1 MNEIKVVSL
10 KNKTFSKTVLS
21 SPRTQEVVLKEESS
35 LEILSEIKTYKN
47 RISIDLKKLK
57 LISEFDLRK
66 EIENAYFDQ

>member
-10 KNKTFSKTVLS
+10 KNKTFSKTVLN